1 MPCPVEL
8 GANVHCT
15 DAPGILTE
23 SAALRADCSCAASPL
38 KVCGIGVP
46 LPNTLMVRG
55 RGEGAEAGRLVDNCR
70 LKSSEAT
77 VVVAVPPTAVF
88 TLATVSAAPTTPLI
102 VTAVVGGTPGKD
114 ALTSCEP
121 LSGSL
126 TTAVR

>member
-23 SAALRADCSCAASPL
+23 SEAFSADCNSAASPL
-38 KVCGIGVP
+38 NVCGIGVP
-46 LPNTLMVRG
+46 LPNTLIVSG
-55 RGEGAEAGRLVDNCR
+55 KGDGAAAGRLVDNCR
-70 LKSSEAT
+70 LKSSDAT

-88 TLATVSAAPTTPLI
+88 TLATVIALPTTPLI

-114 ALTSCEP
+114 ALTN
-121 LSGSL
+121 
-126 TTAVR
+126 